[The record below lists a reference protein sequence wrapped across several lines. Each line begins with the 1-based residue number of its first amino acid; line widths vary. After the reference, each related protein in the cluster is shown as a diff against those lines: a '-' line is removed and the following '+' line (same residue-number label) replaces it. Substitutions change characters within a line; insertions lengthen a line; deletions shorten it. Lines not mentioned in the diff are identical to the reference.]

1 MHSFDAGN
9 GYTFHFNGDYS
20 GDIII
25 THPDKEE
32 YEIDGDALMAFAQ
45 YTLTDKLI
53 EYLENFGI
61 NK

>member
-9 GYTFHFNGDYS
+9 GYRFHFNSDYS

-32 YEIDGDALMAFAQ
+32 YEIDGDAFMAFAR
-45 YTLTDKLI
+45 YALSDELV
-53 EYLENFGI
+53 EHLARFWDR
-61 NK
+61 

>member
-9 GYTFHFNGDYS
+9 GYRFHFNSDYS

-32 YEIDGDALMAFAQ
+32 YKIDGDAFMTFAR
-45 YTLTDKLI
+45 YALTDELV
-53 EYLENFGI
+53 EYLAKFWD
-61 NK
+61 K

>member
-20 GDIII
+20 GDIFI

-32 YEIDGDALMAFAQ
+32 YEVDGDAFMSFAR
-45 YTLTDKLI
+45 YALSDELT
-53 EYLENFGI
+53 EYLAKFWDR
-61 NK
+61 

>member
-20 GDIII
+20 GDIFI

-32 YEIDGDALMAFAQ
+32 YEVDGDALMSFAR
-45 YTLTDKLI
+45 YALSDELA
-53 EYLENFGI
+53 EYLAKFWDR
-61 NK
+61 